1 MIIEFIAKDQV
12 EIQKYKLKRDAELL
26 NKIIVF
32 DEQGNIFAHKQY
44 LPLIKKMNK
53 KRINGGIVSDL
64 TSSSESCEEDLGMA
78 HYQHE
83 FDDIYDV

>member
-32 DEQGNIFAHKQY
+32 DEQGNIFAQKRL
-44 LPLIKKMNK
+44 LPLIKNMSK
-53 KRINGGIVSDL
+53 KRNRPNGGIGSGL
-64 TSSSESCEEDLGMA
+64 TSSSDSCEEDLGMG
-78 HYQHE
+78 HY
-83 FDDIYDV
+83 